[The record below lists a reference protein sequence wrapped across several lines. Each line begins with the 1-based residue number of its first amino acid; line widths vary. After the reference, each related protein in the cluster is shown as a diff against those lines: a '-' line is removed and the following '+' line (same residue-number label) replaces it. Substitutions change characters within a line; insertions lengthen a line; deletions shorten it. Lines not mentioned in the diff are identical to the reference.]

1 MATSENEDYEYYAY
15 SSDEDGYPVEAGH
28 EDDGDNS
35 DMEWDAN
42 ENPQAPPMTFARGM
56 YIVMD
61 LEYSSRSSRRRSVLT
76 LSHRKPWSRY
86 VDLLPEST

>member
-15 SSDEDGYPVEAGH
+15 SSDEGGGQ
-28 EDDGDNS
+28 DDGDDS

-42 ENPQAPPMTFARGM
+42 ENPQAPPMTFTRGM

-61 LEYSSRSSRRRSVLT
+61 LQYTSRSSKRRSVFEC
-76 LSHRKPWSRY
+76 HVENRSRY
-86 VDLLPEST
+86 VALLPEST